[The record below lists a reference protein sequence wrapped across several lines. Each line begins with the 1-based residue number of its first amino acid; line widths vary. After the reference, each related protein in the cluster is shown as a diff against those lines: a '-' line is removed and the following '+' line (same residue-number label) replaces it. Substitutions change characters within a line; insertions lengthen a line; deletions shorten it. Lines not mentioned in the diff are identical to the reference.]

1 MYFALD
7 FGGTNF
13 RINWTNSLKKID
25 VIANT
30 LKIKNTGNYKRDS
43 DRIIKIMKSK
53 SIKANGIAIALP
65 GHFNHERTVLDCANN
80 LKTWVGK
87 PFFKL
92 LKSEFDCSV
101 VVNKDSSVAAI
112 GEGLSN
118 TLCESEFLYITWGTG
133 IGGCVVTTRPK
144 CLPKITT
151 LNWEN
156 TFRQIET
163 LCSGGHA
170 ITNFGVEL
178 KYLNYA
184 QWKVLIKN
192 FVNEVE
198 NICNKF
204 RLRSIILGGGITAK
218 REDIVLI
225 IQEELKQRN
234 IKLVKSHLEDFSAIH
249 GGYAL
254 LRSFLN
260 DTANPYEMWL
270 K

>member
-13 RINWTNSLKKID
+13 RISWTNSLREID

-30 LKIKNTGNYKRDS
+30 LKIKNTENYKKDS
-43 DRIIKIMKSK
+43 GRIINIMKSK
-53 SIKANGIAIALP
+53 SIEASGIVIALP
-65 GHFNHERTVLDCANN
+65 GHFNHEKMVLDYANN
-80 LKTWVGK
+80 LKTWISK

-92 LKSEFDCSV
+92 LKSEFNCSV
-101 VVNKDSSVAAI
+101 VVNTDSFVAAI
-112 GEGLSN
+112 GEGLNN
-118 TLCESEFLYITWGTG
+118 TLRESEFLYITWGTG
-133 IGGCVVTTRPK
+133 IGGCLVTTRPK
-144 CLPKITT
+144 HLPKITA
-151 LNWEN
+151 LNWES

-170 ITNFGVEL
+170 ITNFGVKL
-178 KYLNYA
+178 KYLDYA
-184 QWKVLIKN
+184 HWSILIEN
-192 FVNEVE
+192 FVNEME

-204 RLRSIILGGGITAK
+204 RLKSVILGGGITTK

-225 IQEELKQRN
+225 IQKKLKQRN

-260 DTANPYEMWL
+260 DTANPYGMWL